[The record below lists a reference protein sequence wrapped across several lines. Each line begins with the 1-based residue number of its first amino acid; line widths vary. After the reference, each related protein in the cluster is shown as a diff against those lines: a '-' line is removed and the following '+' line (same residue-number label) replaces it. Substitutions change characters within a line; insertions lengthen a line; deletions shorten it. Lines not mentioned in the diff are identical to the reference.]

1 MELRTP
7 PTRVQLVIDPVDI
20 HGKLPLCI
28 WARLQLKFTVYFS
41 YRFCHFSPTPLA
53 ELRKETRSNSAEYTR
68 NQAAVSNFRGKYE
81 ELKQLKEQ
89 VKAMRTEI
97 DDLKAE
103 LEEAR
108 ANPTPGRKVPLF
120 DVRRDT
126 TKRGAPYPP
135 YFENVI
141 APAMLNTGATPEQ
154 INEIIRKET
163 ISCVTLHF
171 NCFMPVPTFN
181 RALRAAIFR
190 AVRVPHESP
199 LYFVVA

>member
-1 MELRTP
+1 MKVVEEKHAKASKEPCSSSTLTWDENDVMELES
-7 PTRVQLVIDPVDI
+7 
-20 HGKLPLCI
+20 CI
-28 WARLQLKFTVYFS
+28 GELNAE
-41 YRFCHFSPTPLA
+41 LA
-53 ELRKETRSNSAEYTR
+53 ELRKETRSNLGEYTR
-68 NQAAVSNFRGKYE
+68 NKAAVSNFRGKYE

>member
-1 MELRTP
+1 MRASIPAT
-7 PTRVQLVIDPVDI
+7 
-20 HGKLPLCI
+20 KL
-28 WARLQLKFTVYFS
+28 
-41 YRFCHFSPTPLA
+41 
-53 ELRKETRSNSAEYTR
+53 
-68 NQAAVSNFRGKYE
+68 RGKYE

-135 YFENVI
+135 FFENVV

-163 ISCVTLHF
+163 IPCVTQQF
-171 NCFMPVPTFN
+171 NFFDVCTDFQ
-181 RALRAAIFR
+181 
-190 AVRVPHESP
+190 
-199 LYFVVA
+199 